1 MAAHSQ
7 LTAVSALV
15 PTLSITGLF
24 NFVHIAEQL
33 KDDILLAQPAEELER
48 EAPEILP
55 PSVIKL
61 LSETC
66 RITSD
71 DVDLLWTELQ
81 HLIWH
86 TQDLFPPTLDKIIL
100 QHGHDV
106 GLAADTLYPPQHC
119 CIQPTCARMLK
130 GFCLK
135 KTYFQKVVL
144 YSLDRGAVPAYS
156 VSLYCPGMSWPLCAL
171 NKKLITSN

>member
-1 MAAHSQ
+1 MAVQPPQ
-7 LTAVSALV
+7 LAAVSVLV

-24 NFVHIAEQL
+24 KFIHIAEQL
-33 KDDILLAQPAEELER
+33 KDDILLAQPAEEPEH

-55 PSVIKL
+55 PSIIKL

-66 RITSD
+66 GITLD
-71 DVDLLWTELQ
+71 DVDLLWTELRK
-81 HLIWH
+81 LIWH

-100 QHGHDV
+100 EHGHDV

-119 CIQPTCARMLK
+119 CIQPTCVRMHK
-130 GFCLK
+130 GLCLK

-156 VSLYCPGMSWPLCAL
+156 VSLYCPGVSWPLSAL
-171 NKKLITSN
+171 N